1 MKVKTLKNLPKGD
14 KYVGEWKD
22 NKKHGQGT
30 FTDPSG
36 TKYVGEWKEGEFLRY
51 DFELKKNADSLSSSP
66 SYYNKDNKTSGVKD
80 TFTRLQDG
88 ELDLPTAFWGFGV
101 VGTIFVGFICGFL
114 SEAYSKWWTA
124 PYIIFTIV
132 VLIGLWACAEN
143 YKVKQKAKNQSEVW
157 GFLTQAFCVM
167 GFLGLFT
174 LVNDTFF

>member
-1 MKVKTLKNLPKGD
+1 MALKNCR
-14 KYVGEWKD
+14 EC
-22 NKKHGQGT
+22 KKKVSTEALTCPDCGV
-30 FTDPSG
+30 PNP
-36 TKYVGEWKEGEFLRY
+36 TKNFSKMKESEFILAER
-51 DFELKKNADSLSSSP
+51 KQNADRAKLIND
-66 SYYNKDNKTSGVKD
+66 YHKDNKTSGVKD

-101 VGTIFVGFICGFL
+101 VGTIFVGFICGLL
-114 SEAYSKWWTA
+114 SEAYSKWWIA

-174 LVNDTFF
+174 LVKDTFF